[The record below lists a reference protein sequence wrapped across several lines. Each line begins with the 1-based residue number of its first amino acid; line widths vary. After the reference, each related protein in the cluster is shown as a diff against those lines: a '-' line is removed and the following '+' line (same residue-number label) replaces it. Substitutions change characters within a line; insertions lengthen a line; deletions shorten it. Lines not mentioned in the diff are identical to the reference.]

1 MATTQT
7 KQKPKATKSKSSAKA
22 AQAPKNKAL
31 EIKVESGDIINID
44 TPALVV
50 NLFRGVKK
58 PGGATGAV
66 DKALGGVITQ
76 LIEDGEIK
84 GSAGETTLIHTLGK
98 IKPARVLVAG
108 LGPQDKFDVQVVRRV
123 SAEVVRFLR
132 RRGISRAVTIAH
144 GAGIGGLDPQQSGQ
158 AIAEGTH
165 LGLYK
170 FGTYLTKNGE
180 ATTEFETLT
189 VVELDKTRAKDIEA
203 GVKLGCTV
211 AKASIV
217 ARDMVNEPANHMT
230 PSRMAEAAE
239 KVAKEQGLKIQV
251 LENAEIKKMGMGAF
265 MGVAQGT
272 DEPAKL
278 IILRYDG
285 DPGNP
290 ENNLG
295 LIGKGITFDTGG
307 ISLKPPGGMEA
318 MKGDMA
324 GGASVIAAMQIIG
337 QTKPKI
343 NVLAVIAATENMPGP
358 SAQRPG
364 DVVRAMNGKTIEVI
378 NTDAEGRLVL
388 ADALCYAREQGI
400 TRLVDVATLTGAMVT
415 TLGKACTGVMGNDDK
430 LVQQTIDAGK
440 KTGEKF
446 WELPMFDEY
455 KDLIKSDIA
464 DMKNSGG
471 RQAGSISA
479 AMLLAEF
486 VDGAAW
492 VHLDIAGTSTSD
504 KASGYLAKGAT
515 GVPVRT
521 LAQLAMDLAADS
533 GNQGAPKK
541 PKSKTKAK

>member
-1 MATTQT
+1 MTTT
-7 KQKPKATKSKSSAKA
+7 AKPKAAKA
-22 AQAPKNKAL
+22 KKSTKAVKSTGL
-31 EIKVESGDIINID
+31 KIDVQSADIIGID

-58 PGGATGAV
+58 PSGATGAV

-84 GSAGETTLIHTLGK
+84 GSTGETTLIHTLGK
-98 IKPARVLVAG
+98 IKPSRVLVAG
-108 LGPQDKFDVQVVRRV
+108 LGTQDKFDVQVVRRV

-132 RRGISRAVTIAH
+132 RKGISSAATIAH
-144 GAGIGGLDPQQSGQ
+144 GAGIGGLDPQLSGQ
-158 AIAEGTH
+158 AIAEGAH

-170 FGTYLTKNGE
+170 FGTYLTKNSDS
-180 ATTEFETLT
+180 TNEFEHLT
-189 VVELDKTRAKDIEA
+189 VVESDKTRAKAIDA
-203 GVKLGCTV
+203 GIQLGSTV
-211 AKASIV
+211 AKASIT
-217 ARDMVNEPANHMT
+217 ARNMVNEPANHMT
-230 PSRMAEAAE
+230 PSRMAEAAQ
-239 KVAKEQGLKIQV
+239 KVASDQGLKIEIM
-251 LENAEIKKMGMGAF
+251 ENAQMKNMGMGAF

-278 IILRYDG
+278 IVLRYDG
-285 DPGNP
+285 DPENP

-324 GGASVIAAMQIIG
+324 GGASVIAAMEIIG

-343 NVLAVIAATENMPGP
+343 NVLAVIAATENMPGA

-415 TLGKACTGVMGNDDK
+415 TLGKACTGVMGNDGQ

-455 KDLIKSDIA
+455 KDLIKSDVA

-479 AMLLAEF
+479 ALLLAEF

-504 KASGYLAKGAT
+504 KAAGYLVKGAT

-521 LAQLAMDLAADS
+521 LAQLATDLAES
-533 GNQGAPKK
+533 GAPKK
-541 PKSKTKAK
+541 SRGKTKAK

>member
-1 MATTQT
+1 MTTSKLRTT
-7 KQKPKATKSKSSAKA
+7 KTKRSSKAIKAKG
-22 AQAPKNKAL
+22 L
-31 EIKVESGDIINID
+31 EIDVQSADIIGID

-76 LIEDGEIK
+76 LIKDGEIK
-84 GSAGETTLIHTLGK
+84 GGAGETTLIHTLGK
-98 IKPARVLVAG
+98 IRPRRVLVAG
-108 LGPQDKFDVQVVRRV
+108 LGPQEKFDVQVVRRV
-123 SAEVVRFLR
+123 LAEVVRFLR
-132 RRGISRAVTIAH
+132 RKGISSAATIAH
-144 GAGIGGLDPQQSGQ
+144 GAGIGGLDPQSSGQ
-158 AIAEGTH
+158 AIAEGAH

-170 FGTYLTKNGE
+170 FGTYLTKDSDSTN
-180 ATTEFETLT
+180 EFERLT
-189 VVELDKTRAKDIEA
+189 VVELDKTRAKAIEA
-203 GVKLGCTV
+203 GVKLGSTV
-211 AKASIV
+211 AKASIT
-217 ARDMVNEPANHMT
+217 ARNMVNEPANHMT
-230 PSRMAEAAE
+230 PSRMAEAAQ
-239 KVAKEQGLKIQV
+239 KVASDQGLKIEV
-251 LENAEIKKMGMGAF
+251 MENAQMKKMGMGAF

-278 IILRYDG
+278 IVLRYDG
-285 DPGNP
+285 DPDNP

-324 GGASVIAAMQIIG
+324 GGASVIAAMEIIG

-343 NVLAVIAATENMPGP
+343 NVLAVIAATENMPGA

-430 LVQQTIDAGK
+430 LVQQTIEAGK
-440 KTGEKF
+440 KTGERF

-455 KDLIKSDIA
+455 KDLIKSDVA

-479 AMLLAEF
+479 ALLLAEF

-504 KASGYLAKGAT
+504 KASGYLVKGAT

-521 LAQLAMDLAADS
+521 LAQLATDLAES
-533 GNQGAPKK
+533 STPKRSRSK
-541 PKSKTKAK
+541 PKPNNGVLL

>member
-1 MATTQT
+1 MTTT
-7 KQKPKATKSKSSAKA
+7 AKPKAAKA
-22 AQAPKNKAL
+22 KKSTKAVKSTGL
-31 EIKVESGDIINID
+31 KIDVQSADIIGID

-84 GSAGETTLIHTLGK
+84 GSTGETTLIHTLGK
-98 IKPARVLVAG
+98 IKPSRVLVAG
-108 LGPQDKFDVQVVRRV
+108 LGTQDKFDVQVVRRV

-132 RRGISRAVTIAH
+132 RKGISSAATIAH
-144 GAGIGGLDPQQSGQ
+144 GAGIGGLDPQLSGQ
-158 AIAEGTH
+158 AIAEGAH

-170 FGTYLTKNGE
+170 FGTYLTKNSDS
-180 ATTEFETLT
+180 TNEFEHLI
-189 VVELDKTRAKDIEA
+189 VVELDKTRAKAIDS
-203 GVKLGCTV
+203 GVKLGSTV
-211 AKASIV
+211 AKASIT
-217 ARDMVNEPANHMT
+217 ARNMVNEPANHMT
-230 PSRMAEAAE
+230 PSRMAEAAQ
-239 KVAKEQGLKIQV
+239 KVASDQGLKIEIM
-251 LENAEIKKMGMGAF
+251 ENAQMKNMGMGAF

-278 IILRYDG
+278 IVLRYDG
-285 DPGNP
+285 DPESP

-324 GGASVIAAMQIIG
+324 GGASVIAAMEIIG

-343 NVLAVIAATENMPGP
+343 NVLAVIAATENMPGA

-415 TLGKACTGVMGNDDK
+415 TLGKACTGVMGNDGQ

-455 KDLIKSDIA
+455 KDLIKSDVA

-479 AMLLAEF
+479 ALLLAEF

-504 KASGYLAKGAT
+504 KAAGYLVKGAT

-521 LAQLAMDLAADS
+521 LAQLATDLAES
-533 GNQGAPKK
+533 GAPKK
-541 PKSKTKAK
+541 SLGKTKAK

>member
-1 MATTQT
+1 MTTT
-7 KQKPKATKSKSSAKA
+7 AKPKAAKA
-22 AQAPKNKAL
+22 KKSTKAVKSTGL
-31 EIKVESGDIINID
+31 KIDVQSADIIGID

-58 PGGATGAV
+58 PGGPTGAV

-84 GSAGETTLIHTLGK
+84 GSTGETTLIHTLGK
-98 IKPARVLVAG
+98 IKPSRVLVAG
-108 LGPQDKFDVQVVRRV
+108 LGTQDKFDVQVVRRV

-132 RRGISRAVTIAH
+132 RKGISSAATIAH
-144 GAGIGGLDPQQSGQ
+144 GASIGGLDPQLSGQ
-158 AIAEGTH
+158 AIAEGAY

-170 FGTYLTKNGE
+170 FGTYLTKNSDS
-180 ATTEFETLT
+180 TNEFEHLT
-189 VVELDKTRAKDIEA
+189 VVELDKTRAKAIDA
-203 GVKLGCTV
+203 GVKLGSTV
-211 AKASIV
+211 AKASIT
-217 ARDMVNEPANHMT
+217 ARNMVNEPANHMT
-230 PSRMAEAAE
+230 PSRMAEAAQ
-239 KVAKEQGLKIQV
+239 KVASDQGLKIEIM
-251 LENAEIKKMGMGAF
+251 ENAQMKKMGMGAF

-278 IILRYDG
+278 IVLRYDG
-285 DPGNP
+285 DPENP

-324 GGASVIAAMQIIG
+324 GGASVIAAMEIIG

-343 NVLAVIAATENMPGP
+343 NVLAVIAATENMPGA

-415 TLGKACTGVMGNDDK
+415 TLGKACTGVMGNDGQ

-455 KDLIKSDIA
+455 KDLIKSDVA

-479 AMLLAEF
+479 ALLLAEF

-504 KASGYLAKGAT
+504 KAAGYLVKGAT

-521 LAQLAMDLAADS
+521 LAQLATDLAES
-533 GNQGAPKK
+533 GAPKK
-541 PKSKTKAK
+541 SRGKTKAK

>member
-1 MATTQT
+1 MTTT
-7 KQKPKATKSKSSAKA
+7 AKPKAAKA
-22 AQAPKNKAL
+22 KKSTKAVKSTGL
-31 EIKVESGDIINID
+31 KIDVQSADIIGID

-84 GSAGETTLIHTLGK
+84 GSTGETTLIHTLGK
-98 IKPARVLVAG
+98 IKPSRVLVAG
-108 LGPQDKFDVQVVRRV
+108 LGTQDKFDVQVVRRV

-132 RRGISRAVTIAH
+132 RKGISSAATIAH
-144 GAGIGGLDPQQSGQ
+144 GAGIGGLDPQLSGQ
-158 AIAEGTH
+158 AIAEGAH

-170 FGTYLTKNGE
+170 FGTYLTKNSDS
-180 ATTEFETLT
+180 TNEFAHLT
-189 VVELDKTRAKDIEA
+189 VVESDKTRAKAIDA
-203 GVKLGCTV
+203 GIQLGSTV
-211 AKASIV
+211 AKASIT
-217 ARDMVNEPANHMT
+217 ARNMVNEPANHMT
-230 PSRMAEAAE
+230 PSRMAEAAQ
-239 KVAKEQGLKIQV
+239 KVASDQGLKIEIM
-251 LENAEIKKMGMGAF
+251 ENAQMKNMGMGAF

-278 IILRYDG
+278 IVLRYDG
-285 DPGNP
+285 DPENP

-324 GGASVIAAMQIIG
+324 GGASVIAAMEIIG
-337 QTKPKI
+337 HTKPKI
-343 NVLAVIAATENMPGP
+343 NVLAVIAATENMPGA

-415 TLGKACTGVMGNDDK
+415 TLGKACTGGMGNDGQ

-455 KDLIKSDIA
+455 KDLIKSDVA

-479 AMLLAEF
+479 ALLLAEF

-504 KASGYLAKGAT
+504 KAAGYLVKGAT

-521 LAQLAMDLAADS
+521 LAQLATDLAES
-533 GNQGAPKK
+533 GAPKK
-541 PKSKTKAK
+541 SRGKTKAK

>member
-1 MATTQT
+1 MTTT
-7 KQKPKATKSKSSAKA
+7 AKSKAAKA
-22 AQAPKNKAL
+22 KKSTKAVKNTGLKIDVQSA
-31 EIKVESGDIINID
+31 DIIGID

-84 GSAGETTLIHTLGK
+84 GSTGETTLIHTLGK
-98 IKPARVLVAG
+98 IKPSRVLVAG
-108 LGPQDKFDVQVVRRV
+108 LGTQDKFDVQVVRRV

-132 RRGISRAVTIAH
+132 RKGISSAATIVH
-144 GAGIGGLDPQQSGQ
+144 GASIGGLDPQLSGQ
-158 AIAEGTH
+158 AIAEGAH

-170 FGTYLTKNGE
+170 FGTYLTKNSDS
-180 ATTEFETLT
+180 TNEFEHLT
-189 VVELDKTRAKDIEA
+189 VVELDKTRAKAIDA
-203 GVKLGCTV
+203 GVKLGSTV
-211 AKASIV
+211 AKASIT
-217 ARDMVNEPANHMT
+217 ARNMVNEPANHMT
-230 PSRMAEAAE
+230 PSRMAEAAQ
-239 KVAKEQGLKIQV
+239 KVASDQGLKIEIM
-251 LENAEIKKMGMGAF
+251 ENAQMKKMGMGAF

-278 IILRYDG
+278 IVLRYDG
-285 DPGNP
+285 DPENP

-324 GGASVIAAMQIIG
+324 GGASVIAAMEIIG

-343 NVLAVIAATENMPGP
+343 NVLAVIAATENMPGA

-415 TLGKACTGVMGNDDK
+415 TLGKACTGVMGNDGQ

-455 KDLIKSDIA
+455 KDLIKSDVA

-479 AMLLAEF
+479 ALLLAEF

-504 KASGYLAKGAT
+504 KAAGYLVKGAT

-521 LAQLAMDLAADS
+521 LAQLATDLAES
-533 GNQGAPKK
+533 GAPKK
-541 PKSKTKAK
+541 SRGKTKAK